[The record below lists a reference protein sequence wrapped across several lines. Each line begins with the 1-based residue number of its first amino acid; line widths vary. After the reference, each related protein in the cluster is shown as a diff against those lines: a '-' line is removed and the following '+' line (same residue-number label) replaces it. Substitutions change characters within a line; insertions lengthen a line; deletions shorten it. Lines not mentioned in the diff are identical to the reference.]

1 MSADIRFKSREW
13 FKGAPHRA
21 VVAAET
27 AKAVRAFDTAA
38 KKVQKAIAA
47 IAAGDDAT
55 EKKLFQVLSSLED
68 RALKPEIRGNRD
80 AYDKCHKVISTLRK
94 SVNPATE
101 AGRAAR
107 SAERDRQRLALVA
120 AEQEERRVNHS
131 HRDVAFR
138 QYENEL
144 AINRGRR

>member
-1 MSADIRFKSREW
+1 MLWQSGRSASQYNPMSTDFRFKSREW

-55 EKKLFQVLSSLED
+55 EKKLFH
-68 RALKPEIRGNRD
+68 
-80 AYDKCHKVISTLRK
+80 C
-94 SVNPATE
+94 
-101 AGRAAR
+101 
-107 SAERDRQRLALVA
+107 
-120 AEQEERRVNHS
+120 
-131 HRDVAFR
+131 
-138 QYENEL
+138 
-144 AINRGRR
+144 